1 MRKIVIAKALVLA
14 IFGLYL
20 AVAMISSSQPMP
32 ELQLNRALAN
42 SRVLPKPES
51 SKAPNSVP
59 HRHLARQS

>member
-20 AVAMISSSQPMP
+20 AVAMISSSQPIP

-42 SRVLPKPES
+42 SRVLSKPDS
-51 SKAPNSVP
+51 SKVPNSVP
-59 HRHLARQS
+59 QRPLARES

>member
-32 ELQLNRALAN
+32 ELQVSRAAAN
-42 SRVLPKPES
+42 SRVLSKPES
-51 SKAPNSVP
+51 SKIPNSVP
-59 HRHLARQS
+59 RRPLARQS

>member
-20 AVAMISSSQPMP
+20 AVAMISSSQPIP

-42 SRVLPKPES
+42 SRVLSKPDS
-51 SKAPNSVP
+51 SKVPNSVP
-59 HRHLARQS
+59 HRPLARES

>member
-1 MRKIVIAKALVLA
+1 MRKIVIAKALVVA

-20 AVAMISSSQPMP
+20 AVGMMSSSQPTP

-42 SRVLPKPES
+42 SRVLSKPES

-59 HRHLARQS
+59 HRPLARQS